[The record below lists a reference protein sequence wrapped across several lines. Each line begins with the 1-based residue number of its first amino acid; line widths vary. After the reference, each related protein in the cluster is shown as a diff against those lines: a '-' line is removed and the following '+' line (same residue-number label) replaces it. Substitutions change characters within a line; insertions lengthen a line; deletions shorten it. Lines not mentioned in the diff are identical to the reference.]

1 MALDLISQ
9 FILNESVYIERYLGM
24 VIERSND
31 TSIGVR
37 KRVVA
42 ILSTVLEQ
50 EGREDIIKILIR
62 KWEDSSGSIRSSLV
76 TSIKKIFLSQAVKFG
91 A

>member
-1 MALDLISQ
+1 
-9 FILNESVYIERYLGM
+9 M

-37 KRVVA
+37 KRVIT
-42 ILSTVLEQ
+42 ILSHILER

-62 KWEDSSGSIRSSLV
+62 KWEDSSGSIRSNLIN
-76 TSIKKIFLSQAVKFG
+76 SIKKIFL
-91 A
+91 